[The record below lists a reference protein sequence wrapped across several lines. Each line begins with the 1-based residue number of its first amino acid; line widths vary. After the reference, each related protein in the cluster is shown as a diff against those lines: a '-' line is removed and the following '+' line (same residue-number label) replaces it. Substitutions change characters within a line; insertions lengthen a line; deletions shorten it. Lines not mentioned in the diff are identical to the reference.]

1 MCHKGFEIFNKL
13 IEEYKPKYFVHG
25 HVHMCYGRNYK
36 RIDHVGDTTVINAYE
51 KYILEL

>member
-1 MCHKGFEIFNKL
+1 
-13 IEEYKPKYFVHG
+13 
-25 HVHMCYGRNYK
+25 MCYGRNYK